1 MSYVPPT
8 SFMNLFK
15 KIVYDKDQNAN
26 YSLDI
31 WDSYVISPL
40 YKNELGFFELYTLNS
55 GDSWV
60 SLANTFYADPRLW
73 WVIPLFN
80 DIEDPF
86 TVLDENL
93 FLDSIKQVKIL
104 KKEHLSQLLMEARQ
118 VKINN
123 DRQTG

>member
-1 MSYVPPT
+1 VSIQLNSVT
-8 SFMNLFK
+8 
-15 KIVYDKDQNAN
+15 NA
-26 YSLDI
+26 SLGLKSI
-31 WDSYVISPL
+31 LAEPSPL

-86 TVLDENL
+86 GDSVGTAPKANVDTNPFEDDL
-93 FLDSIKQVKIL
+93 F
-104 KKEHLSQLLMEARQ
+104 
-118 VKINN
+118 
-123 DRQTG
+123 G